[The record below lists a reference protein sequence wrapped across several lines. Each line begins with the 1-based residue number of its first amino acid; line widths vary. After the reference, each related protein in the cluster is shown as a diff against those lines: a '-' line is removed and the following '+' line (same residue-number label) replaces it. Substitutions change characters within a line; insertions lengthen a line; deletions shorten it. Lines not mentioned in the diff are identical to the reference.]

1 MDLPL
6 TATRTD
12 PAAAWVPVEACAL
25 PTADQPLRVAEFD
38 DLFTT
43 SLTAVERPPGAPTRS
58 RLLLVGDES
67 LPERVQRLAD
77 AETACC
83 SFFTFTVTPLPA
95 DDGIAVAL
103 DVEVPPAHVDV
114 LTALL
119 SRAEPARGAAA

>member
-1 MDLPL
+1 
-6 TATRTD
+6 
-12 PAAAWVPVEACAL
+12 
-25 PTADQPLRVAEFD
+25 
-38 DLFTT
+38 
-43 SLTAVERPPGAPTRS
+43 
-58 RLLLVGDES
+58 
-67 LPERVQRLAD
+67 VQRLAD

-83 SFFTFTVTPLPA
+83 SFFTFTVTRLPA